1 MQPPWARAGPS
12 LGPASAPQKR
22 RRGTAATRQP
32 SRAPGRR
39 PSGQRGR
46 PPCSPER
53 AGAGS
58 CRSSSSRG
66 AEPWRPAERQPHSWD
81 RALPRLLPA
90 RQGPPLCYATRAPGR
105 RGRGRANKLSSSG
118 LSQVF
123 AASLR
128 AADGAQRSRPRP
140 RVSRPPR
147 PASAGSRSPAAS
159 RRLPPPRARHHGA
172 PARRLAAAAARSP
185 SAPRGAQQSRCE
197 GWMCWFWL
205 WEM

>member
-1 MQPPWARAGPS
+1 MQPPCARAGPS

-22 RRGTAATRQP
+22 RRSTAATRQP

-39 PSGQRGR
+39 PSGQCGR

-53 AGAGS
+53 GRRVVPQQQQPRRRALASGGAAATLPGPRAPAPLSAAGS
-58 CRSSSSRG
+58 S
-66 AEPWRPAERQPHSWD
+66 P
-81 RALPRLLPA
+81 LL
-90 RQGPPLCYATRAPGR
+90 RHWR
-105 RGRGRANKLSSSG
+105 RGRNRANKLSSSG

-147 PASAGSRSPAAS
+147 PASAGTRSPAAS